1 MKDVGGQLREARL
14 EAGVGLDQLARLT
27 GLTKGHLSRVERN
40 LRPVTPSIALA
51 YERALGVRMTAAH
64 EAYRV
69 RSADVPRHEEGEDD
83 AMRRRDFLGSI
94 MAIASGARPAPPTAD
109 AVDMLPNAPIPARIG
124 LTEVAEI
131 ENATYALA
139 AGDLRHGGCIAATQG
154 TALLR
159 WALRLLHQDPTPAVR
174 VRLCSAAG
182 YLADRT
188 AWASFDVG
196 QHDQAKH
203 LFRVALQL
211 ATDAGEPNLIAQIL
225 CDAANQAI
233 FLNRAGDALALS
245 SVAEDNR
252 DLAASMRAAVYAV
265 KAEAYGAIG
274 DVKATERYIGRAED
288 CFGDSADG
296 QPAWLGSFR
305 NQAGLFAS
313 TGYASLALARNG
325 HDRAVP
331 STFTRL
337 TAAADGLP
345 EARARAAISCDAKL
359 GALHL
364 AHPSGDPAV
373 GVARARHVLAGMR
386 TVRSVRVLRDARHLR
401 TALAGHPR
409 DAEAKHLGHELDQL
423 LDQVI

>member
-1 MKDVGGQLREARL
+1 MPGNRTSLPRSSATLRTRRSSSIVRE
-14 EAGVGLDQLARLT
+14 T
-27 GLTKGHLSRVERN
+27 HSLSRLSRKTTVTSRHRCE
-40 LRPVTPSIALA
+40 PPCTPS
-51 YERALGVRMTAAH
+51 
-64 EAYRV
+64 
-69 RSADVPRHEEGEDD
+69 
-83 AMRRRDFLGSI
+83 RRRPTAPSET
-94 MAIASGARPAPPTAD
+94 SRRPSDTSAERRTVSETPPTA
-109 AVDMLPNAPIPARIG
+109 
-124 LTEVAEI
+124 
-131 ENATYALA
+131 
-139 AGDLRHGGCIAATQG
+139 
-154 TALLR
+154 
-159 WALRLLHQDPTPAVR
+159 
-174 VRLCSAAG
+174 
-182 YLADRT
+182 
-188 AWASFDVG
+188 
-196 QHDQAKH
+196 
-203 LFRVALQL
+203 
-211 ATDAGEPNLIAQIL
+211 
-225 CDAANQAI
+225 
-233 FLNRAGDALALS
+233 
-245 SVAEDNR
+245 
-252 DLAASMRAAVYAV
+252 
-265 KAEAYGAIG
+265 
-274 DVKATERYIGRAED
+274 
-288 CFGDSADG
+288 